1 MTWDEVRKE
10 IVDACHRLEEAALVS
25 GSSGNVSVKL
35 PPADDGRVLLAIT
48 PSGVPYRV
56 LKPEQVLVIDLEKHV
71 IEGQGQPSSETNTHI
86 AAYRAREDVGS
97 VIHSHSIYA
106 SALAIAGQDIP
117 PLIDEQVVSL
127 GGAVPCAE
135 WGMSG
140 SEQLGTNA
148 MEAMGLKRAV
158 LLRSHGVLGVG
169 ADLEE
174 AIHIVTFVE
183 RLAKTYIMAR
193 LVGEVNTL
201 PANIV
206 ELEEKYYRAKNK
218 LPMEG

>member
-1 MTWDEVRKE
+1 MNWDEVRKE
-10 IVDACHRLEEAALVS
+10 IVDACHRLEALGLVA
-25 GSSGNVSVKL
+25 GASGNVSVKL

-48 PSGVPYRV
+48 PSQVHYRV
-56 LKPEQVLVIDLEKHV
+56 LKPEQVLVIDLEKNV
-71 IEGQGQPSSETNTHI
+71 IDGQGQPSSETNSHL

-106 SALAIAGQDIP
+106 SALAVAGQEIP

-127 GGAVPCAE
+127 GGSVPCAE

-140 SEQLGTNA
+140 SDQLGTNA
-148 MEAMGLKRAV
+148 MEAMGLRRAV
-158 LLRSHGVLGVG
+158 LLRSHGVLAV
-169 ADLEE
+169 ARDLEE

-193 LVGEVNTL
+193 MVGEVKTL

-206 ELEEKYYRAKNK
+206 ELEEKYYRAKNG
-218 LPMEG
+218 LPQDA

>member
-10 IVDACHRLEEAALVS
+10 IVDACHRLEAAGLVS

-35 PPADDGRVLLAIT
+35 PPAEDGRVLLAIT

-56 LKPEQVLVIDLEKHV
+56 LRPEQVLVIDLEKNV

-86 AAYRAREDVGS
+86 AAYRARQDVGS

-106 SALAIAGQDIP
+106 SALAVAGQGIP

-127 GGAVPCAE
+127 GGAVPCAD

-158 LLRSHGVLGVG
+158 LLRSHGALGVG
-169 ADLEE
+169 TDLEE

>member
-1 MTWDEVRKE
+1 MSWDEVRAA
-10 IVDACHRLEEAALVS
+10 IVDACHRLEDAGLVA

-35 PPADDGRVLLAIT
+35 PPHDDGRTLIAIT
-48 PSGVPYRV
+48 PSGIHYRV
-56 LKPEQVLVIDLEKHV
+56 LKPEQVLVIDLEKNV
-71 IEGQGQPSSETNTHI
+71 LDGQGQPSSETNSHI
-86 AAYRAREDVGS
+86 AAYKAREDAGS

-106 SALAIAGQDIP
+106 SALAVAGQEIP

-127 GGAVPCAE
+127 GGPVPCAE

-148 MEAMGLKRAV
+148 MEAMGLRRAV

-169 ADLEE
+169 KDLEE
-174 AIHIVTFVE
+174 AIHVVTFVE
-183 RLAKTYIMAR
+183 RLAKTYVLAR
-193 LVGEVNTL
+193 MVGEVNTL

-206 ELEEKYYRAKNK
+206 ELEEKYYRAKNG
-218 LPMEG
+218 LPQEG